1 MIDSTVAGSG
11 QASAGSGADPSQG
24 QVAEV
29 VVTAQ
34 RRAETLQTVP
44 ISVTAFTADQIQQ
57 DRIEGISG
65 YLGRTP
71 NVSFINNGSRDRV
84 DIAIRGVSNDLNPYS
99 DIRPSSFAFYVDD
112 FNVATITTNPQV
124 TDLSRIEVLRGPQP
138 TYFGRN
144 AEAGAINI
152 YTQPPTDKQDY
163 EVGVDYSSFNTLKA
177 DAAINIPVAPGL
189 LDLRASGQ
197 SETSDGNIRNIDPV
211 GGGNEYN
218 YYNGRIS
225 ARFTPVSKLVW
236 DATLDYSHERQ
247 GMRDGVPTGVLT
259 STWAEVYYAC
269 GVPAAIAK
277 HPTCLADPDGVGFFP
292 GNNDRTNFN
301 TPQKVGSNYYF
312 ATSRAV
318 YSFDKAALTVVG
330 GYGES
335 EVFNKGD
342 VDGGS
347 YDFFNENDILRR
359 QTSSIE
365 ARLAS
370 TTKEA
375 FEYTIGVNFGK
386 DLGKTIQNTTYGTQ
400 AYLTPFQFDNTPGTD
415 ITGTFD
421 KQHDTYESVFAQ
433 GIYHLGTMFDFILGG
448 RYTHETVSGT
458 FLDVSNATTVTNDE
472 PHLSSHFN
480 DFSPAGTLK
489 FKPAKDLEV
498 YATVSKGYKPGG
510 VQSAQTLLT
519 SNYKSETLWNYE
531 VGLKNELF
539 NHRLRYDVSGFYE
552 RWKNIQEAV
561 NFEYEAPGNT
571 IESIEGV
578 NNAASAQSYGVDAS
592 ADLRVDR
599 HITLSSH
606 LGYDRAVFL
615 HYDDALVDGTTI
627 NASRL
632 PLLDAPKVTAG
643 ASGEYR
649 HDLFGMQGFGLI
661 DWNYRGQ
668 TYSNLFALKYQYYP
682 FIAPSFSN
690 VDLRFGLEKGHLS
703 GIFYVEN
710 LLDAKYFTNSFEKA
724 FYSGVQVVPSYQ
736 RIGFSL
742 RYKY

>member
-1 MIDSTVAGSG
+1 MVESTMATDARSPD
-11 QASAGSGADPSQG
+11 DPSKG

-44 ISVTAFTADQIQQ
+44 ISVTAFTADQIQR
-57 DRIEGISG
+57 DRIDGIAG

-71 NVSFINNGSRDRV
+71 DVSFVNNGSRDRV

-112 FNVATITTNPQV
+112 FNVATITTNPEV
-124 TDLSRIEVLRGPQP
+124 ADLSRIEVLRGPQP

-152 YTQPPTDKQDY
+152 YTQPPTDKPDY
-163 EVGVDYSSFNTLKA
+163 DISVDYSSFNTLKA

-189 LDLRASGQ
+189 FDLRVSGQ
-197 SETSDGNIRNIDPV
+197 SETSDGNIRNINPI

-218 YYNGRIS
+218 YYNGRIA
-225 ARFTPVSKLVW
+225 ARFTPVSRLVW

-269 GVPAAIAK
+269 AVPPGIAK

-292 GNNDRTNFN
+292 GNDDRTNFN

-318 YSFDKAALTVVG
+318 YSFDDAALTVVG

-347 YDFFNENDILRR
+347 FDFFNENDILRR

-370 TTKEA
+370 TTKGA
-375 FEYTIGVNFGK
+375 FDYTLGLNVGQ
-386 DLGKTIQNTTYGTQ
+386 DLGKTTQNTTYGTQ
-400 AYLTPFQFDNTPGTD
+400 AILTPFQFDNTPGTD

-433 GIYHLGTMFDFILGG
+433 GVYHLGTLFDFILGG

-458 FLDVSNATTVTNDE
+458 FLDVSNATTITDDE

-489 FKPAKDLEV
+489 FKPRKDLEL
-498 YATVSKGYKPGG
+498 YGTVSKGYKPGG

-539 NHRLRYDVSGFYE
+539 NHRLRYDLAAFYE

-599 HITLSSH
+599 NITLSGHMS
-606 LGYDRAVFL
+606 YDRAVFL
-615 HYDDALVDGTTI
+615 HYNDALVDGTTI
-627 NASRL
+627 DASRL
-632 PLLDAPKVTAG
+632 PLLDAPKITAG

-690 VDLRFGLEKGHLS
+690 VDLRFGLEKGHVS
-703 GIFYVEN
+703 GIFYIEN